1 MSALN
6 EDILKYLSVSPFHLP
21 QLFQTDHSAFMP
33 LFEQEGTLLNLKK
46 KDVIVSLN
54 TQTDTV
60 YILKDGLIL
69 ESTTNPNGLEK
80 STLFFPA
87 YPIAFLSSI
96 HHLPTVYSVRAFT
109 DAQVIAIPYTNY
121 LKLMQQNLALI
132 DVSLRFISFDSRN
145 ANTLVLQNYS
155 CSTLEKIYQT
165 IYCYHLACQYFAPLK
180 AVTLTQSLLATLS
193 GVHRTSVAHAIKQLK
208 EEGIIKLEK
217 KNLTVLAPET
227 LLTMAFSNLL

>member
-1 MSALN
+1 M
-6 EDILKYLSVSPFHLP
+6 
-21 QLFQTDHSAFMP
+21 
-33 LFEQEGTLLNLKK
+33 
-46 KDVIVSLN
+46 
-54 TQTDTV
+54 
-60 YILKDGLIL
+60 
-69 ESTTNPNGLEK
+69 
-80 STLFFPA
+80 
-87 YPIAFLSSI
+87 
-96 HHLPTVYSVRAFT
+96 RAFT